1 MEIDMVDNATLGT
14 IIKVVGVGGAG
25 GNAVQHMI
33 NKGVSGVEFI
43 AANTDA
49 QALHRSSAGTLVQ
62 LGQTGLGAGSKP
74 DKGRESAQ
82 EAVEKIK
89 LLQSDPELAERIAR
103 NGQEFAQSRYSFARV
118 GQALATEIQREMRP
132 WQPPS
137 AFTRFWVKLRYG
149 MKVPV

>member
-1 MEIDMVDNATLGT
+1 M
-14 IIKVVGVGGAG
+14 
-25 GNAVQHMI
+25 H
-33 NKGVSGVEFI
+33 
-43 AANTDA
+43 NTVFY
-49 QALHRSSAGTLVQ
+49 RSE
-62 LGQTGLGAGSKP
+62 
-74 DKGRESAQ
+74 D
-82 EAVEKIK
+82 EAVEKIQ